1 MNLTTVMKIADEAPE
16 KYATVLRTQVD
27 KINNYPDNQ
36 PYLAEELVPILS
48 TMIALSQFKKYDEL
62 LPQARKDLF
71 KGGEAF
77 TKSYISKNLDA
88 GNENFMKYLDIAIH
102 SANPE
107 HMHQVGLG
115 KLRR

>member
-1 MNLTTVMKIADEAPE
+1 MNLTTVLELAEQAPE
-16 KYATVLRTQVD
+16 KYATVLRDQAN
-27 KINNYPDNQ
+27 KINNYPNDQ

-48 TMIALSQFKKYDEL
+48 IMITLSQFKKYEAL
-62 LPQARKDLF
+62 LAQAWKDLF
-71 KGGEAF
+71 KGGASF
-77 TKSYISKNLDA
+77 NRSYITNNLDA

-107 HMHQVGLG
+107 HVHQVGLG

>member
-16 KYATVLRTQVD
+16 KYATVLRTQVV

-62 LPQARKDLF
+62 LAQAWKDLF
-71 KGGEAF
+71 KGGAAF
-77 TKSYISKNLDA
+77 NKSYISKNLDA

>member
-1 MNLTTVMKIADEAPE
+1 MNLTTVLELAEQAPE
-16 KYATVLRTQVD
+16 KYATVLRAQAN
-27 KINNYPDNQ
+27 KINNYPNDQ

-48 TMIALSQFKKYDEL
+48 IMITLSQFKKYEAL
-62 LPQARKDLF
+62 LAQAWKDLF
-71 KGGEAF
+71 KGGASF
-77 TKSYISKNLDA
+77 NRSYITNNLDA

-107 HMHQVGLG
+107 HVHQVGLG